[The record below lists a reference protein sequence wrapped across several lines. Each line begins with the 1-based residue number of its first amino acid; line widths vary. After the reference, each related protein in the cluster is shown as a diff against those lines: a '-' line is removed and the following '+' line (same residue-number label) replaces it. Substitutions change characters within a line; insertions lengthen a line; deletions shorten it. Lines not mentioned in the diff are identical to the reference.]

1 VTTTSDVRVF
11 VFESSHYAL
20 WAEDVARER
29 SVPVKVV
36 AAPAG
41 ETSTC
46 GLALEIPASEA
57 ASLEAAFTEEGIA
70 FSLR

>member
-1 VTTTSDVRVF
+1 VTQSSDVRIF
-11 VFESSHYAL
+11 LFESSHYAL

-41 ETSTC
+41 EKATC
-46 GLALEIPASEA
+46 GLALEAPASA
-57 ASLEAAFTEEGIA
+57 AGSLEAAFAEEGIA

>member
-1 VTTTSDVRVF
+1 MTATSDVRVF
-11 VFESSHYAL
+11 VFESSHLAL

-41 ETSTC
+41 TSATC

-57 ASLEAAFTEEGIA
+57 ASLEAAFTDEGIA